1 MRALLNDLRLRDRR
15 DVLKD
20 ILENAVPTTL
30 QDVVIIFVT
39 VSGRNGGSL
48 VQETYANKIYSR
60 DVEGKTLT
68 AIQITTAA
76 AICTMLDLLTSGKI
90 QQRGFIRQ
98 EDVPLKLFLESRF
111 GHVYARP
118 ENLLQAQLGEADR

>member
-1 MRALLNDLRLRDRR
+1 M
-15 DVLKD
+15 
-20 ILENAVPTTL
+20 
-30 QDVVIIFVT
+30 
-39 VSGRNGGSL
+39 

-76 AICTMLDLLTSGKI
+76 AICTMLDLLAAGKI

-98 EDVPLKLFLESRF
+98 EDVSLKLFLENRF
-111 GHVYARP
+111 GQVYARP
-118 ENLLQAQLGEADR
+118 VHTLLQAQLGGANR